1 MWQMFKG
8 VIKSLVVEEAGRVPN
23 PHSFITFATSIH
35 SLPRY
40 ILHPT
45 SPSVFRER
53 ECSHLFLSHYI
64 WESGRLK
71 AQIWS
76 LIGAKYERLPMFYG
90 IQKHPFVFTAAICD
104 GFQCCVLHQFD
115 GYAVWY
121 TGMGAPP
128 DRYLESGE

>member
-1 MWQMFKG
+1 MFKG
-8 VIKSLVVEEAGRVPN
+8 VIKGLVVEEAGRVPQ
-23 PHSFITFATSIH
+23 PLFHYICHQYTFTAMI
-35 SLPRY
+35 
-40 ILHPT
+40 HPT

-90 IQKHPFVFTAAICD
+90 IKKHPFMLTAAICD
-104 GFQCCVLHQFD
+104 GFRCGVLHQFD
-115 GYAVWY
+115 GYAAWY